1 MFGARRVPGRVVP
14 HSSLLSRRFL
24 PHGNDRSL
32 QWPAGF
38 CGDPARGV
46 PVHAGSPPRLRNRE
60 DDGHCHGHRADCCS
74 TNAWDSA
81 LAKVDFRPLTGVP
94 VYLDTTNV
102 AAVDQGWV
110 VSSLHQA
117 MLTQGVLLR
126 TKPEQAQWIVEARVG
141 AYGTDAYNV
150 LVGLPQTT
158 VPPTLP
164 GVPAGTIPEMS
175 LLKKS
180 HQEGIAKLALFAYD
194 RASGQLV
201 WSSGTSM
208 ATSRPPRICT
218 SAALARSR
226 GARFAAAPNSSAPR
240 FPCPLMRSV
249 RETRPARKTRT
260 ARPYHSQRLP
270 SAHPPRPATTSRS
283 HPEAV
288 EDEVVSRQ

>member
-1 MFGARRVPGRVVP
+1 MATTVPCNGPPVTSAILLGVCLFTLAALPGCGTVKTTGTARTGTEQ
-14 HSSLLSRRFL
+14 LLL
-24 PHGNDRSL
+24 
-32 QWPAGF
+32 
-38 CGDPARGV
+38 
-46 PVHAGSPPRLRNRE
+46 
-60 DDGHCHGHRADCCS
+60 

-208 ATSRPPRICT
+208 ATS
-218 SAALARSR
+218 SAKDLYVGGVGPIQGGTIRGGTKFIGTKIPLPSDAL
-226 GARFAAAPNSSAPR
+226 GPGAAAG
-240 FPCPLMRSV
+240 
-249 RETRPARKTRT
+249 EKDKDRPAVPFT
-260 ARPYHSQRLP
+260 AAPIRSPA
-270 SAHPPRPATTSRS
+270 SASDYESFAP
-283 HPEAV
+283 
-288 EDEVVSRQ
+288 